1 MTRYLSPP
9 ATTFSSPFPPEIGH
23 GFHLHPHR
31 RSYLFVLVGDWL
43 RWGSTKNA
51 DSFLQALLRRALVQ
65 GKHWFFIFFSLL
77 VWSRLLYWFLSEK
90 LWIGVV
96 AGASDLFAGLWYYFS
111 RDRKTVSSHVP
122 DWLPLF
128 RLYFVCFPIN
138 IFNFCCFMT
147 WYWARLGRH

>member
-43 RWGSTKNA
+43 RWGSTKNS

-65 GKHWFFIFFSLL
+65 GKHWFFIFFSFISKMFGVKSAVVLISIWEIVNWSCGRRLWFIRRLMILL
-77 VWSRLLYWFLSEK
+77 FSGSKNCKLTCTWLIASLS
-90 LWIGVV
+90 IIFC
-96 AGASDLFAGLWYYFS
+96 LFSY
-111 RDRKTVSSHVP
+111 
-122 DWLPLF
+122 
-128 RLYFVCFPIN
+128 
-138 IFNFCCFMT
+138 
-147 WYWARLGRH
+147 